1 VYAILNS
8 MVNVLF
14 TVVLAIAGVVLGD
27 SSATMAAATRRPW
40 PSGTPMPS
48 PLADAAPGSAGLP
61 HHLSEFDG
69 GTTSGAA
76 AVARLLAAASPL
88 PASATPFPHP
98 FAPLATVEPSPH
110 PVVAPLDKAA
120 FHGVFAIFVALT
132 FVGSLATGLLY
143 WDSRRR
149 GVSGPLKKKHAH

>member
-1 VYAILNS
+1 

-48 PLADAAPGSAGLP
+48 PLADAAGAAAGGLP
-61 HHLSEFDG
+61 HLHEFDG
-69 GTTSGAA
+69 PAGGAA

-88 PASATPFPHP
+88 PVSATPLPHP
-98 FAPLATVEPSPH
+98 FHPPLATTEPSPH
-110 PVVAPLDKAA
+110 PVVAPIDKAA
-120 FHGVFAIFVALT
+120 FHGVFAIFVSLT
-132 FVGSLATGLLY
+132 FVGSLATGLLF
-143 WDSRRR
+143 WDARRR